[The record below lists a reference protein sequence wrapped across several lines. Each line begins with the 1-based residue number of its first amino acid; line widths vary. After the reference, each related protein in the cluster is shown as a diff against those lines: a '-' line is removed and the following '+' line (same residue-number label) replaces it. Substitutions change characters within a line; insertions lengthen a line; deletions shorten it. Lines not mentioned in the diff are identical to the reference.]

1 MAIPNTGLLD
11 LCFRERRSHV
21 VCIYTGHTDEHTI
34 YRSIIDRTAFWAHGE
49 AYLSIS
55 HTAPSPKIPQELQL
69 RKKPYIANTMV
80 NNKCNGEMGLRRCEG
95 IALILFWIALGSPGL
110 QCVCNQVTMLDLV
123 LQSLCVLI
131 MIVSHCNNVLAHYNQ
146 VRHYNAAQPY
156 KIFVSIVW

>member
-1 MAIPNTGLLD
+1 
-11 LCFRERRSHV
+11 
-21 VCIYTGHTDEHTI
+21 
-34 YRSIIDRTAFWAHGE
+34 
-49 AYLSIS
+49 
-55 HTAPSPKIPQELQL
+55 
-69 RKKPYIANTMV
+69 MV
-80 NNKCNGEMGLRRCEG
+80 NNECNGEMGLRRCEG
-95 IALILFWIALGSPGL
+95 IALILFWIVLGSPGL